1 MKAHWHNVAS
11 RRSRLITV
19 VGGAAAVLIGSGI
32 GLTPLG
38 AAPAVAAP
46 APTVGNAGFESGLDG
61 WTSTGVAGSA
71 TGAAAGQDSDHR
83 LNHWLDADGTVTTG
97 QSVSGLTPGWWTFSA
112 AAKSGGPVGSSQL
125 VTSGCA
131 VNGATT
137 VPSTETDDRW
147 LQLSVSAYVT
157 GDSCTVGL
165 TTSGAGAWASLDSVT
180 LAAGQV
186 TRDIRGADLSGV
198 PRNEDHGAEYFAA
211 DGSAVD
217 PVEAFAD
224 AGANLV
230 RLKVWVDPADG
241 YNDTADVVAMALRAK
256 AAGMQVLVDF
266 HYSDRWTDPGAQG
279 VPAAWVGMSA
289 AEMTVALTDYTT
301 TVMTALV
308 DAGVTP
314 YAAQVGNEINP
325 GMLWPLGQTWDVDT
339 TDTVTGAQ
347 WDTLAGFLTAGSTAV
362 TAVSPSTK
370 VMLHLTN
377 INNGIDGL
385 TWWFDEVAARSVPF
399 DLIGLSYYGF
409 WHGTLA
415 DMQEAVT
422 VLSGRYDRDVIV
434 VETSYPFTLDDDP
447 NPAWENVIDLPAEL
461 VTGYP
466 ATPAGQAANFRAVQ
480 DVVAAAPGGRGLG
493 VVYWE
498 PAWTSVP
505 GAGWDPAD
513 PASGNA
519 WENQAVF
526 DFDGRAL
533 PALLEFAADPV
544 TPVTPPVV
552 VPDPPVVV
560 VPDPPVVVVPDPP
573 VAVVPDPPVAVVPD
587 PSVQNPVGTT
597 PGAATPVVQTPPS
610 STPVTAAAAGARTLA
625 ATGSE
630 PVPIGSF
637 ALAGLLLGLGG
648 LVLAR
653 RSRRQETATRDPR
666 A

>member
-1 MKAHWHNVAS
+1 MKAPWSHAVR
-11 RRSRLITV
+11 RRSRLVTI
-19 VGGAAAVLIGSGI
+19 VGGAAAVLIGSGV
-32 GLTPLG
+32 GLAPL
-38 AAPAVAAP
+38 AVAPAAAAP
-46 APTVGNAGFESGLDG
+46 APEVGNAGFESGLDG
-61 WTSTGVAGSA
+61 WTSTG
-71 TGAAAGQDSDHR
+71 TLGAATVEPGGQASDHR
-83 LNHWLDADGTVTTG
+83 LNQWLAAAGNVTTAHTVT
-97 QSVSGLTPGWWTFSA
+97 GLTPGWWTFSA
-112 AAKSGGPVGSSQL
+112 AVKSGGPVGSSHL
-125 VTSGCA
+125 VTTGCTLD
-131 VNGATT
+131 GSTT

-147 LQLSVSAYVT
+147 LQLSVSAYVA
-157 GDSCTVGL
+157 GDSCTVAL
-165 TTSGAGAWASLDSVT
+165 STDGAGAWASLDSVT

-198 PRNEDHGAEYFAA
+198 PRNEDHGAGYFGA

-241 YNDTADVVAMALRAK
+241 YNDTADVVAMALRAE

-279 VPAAWVGMSA
+279 VPAAWVGMTA
-289 AEMTVALTDYTT
+289 AQMTVALTDYTT
-301 TVMTALV
+301 AVMTALV

-325 GMLWPLGQTWDVDT
+325 GMLWPLGQTWDVDS

-362 TAVSPSTK
+362 TAVSPTTK
-370 VMLHLTN
+370 VLLHLTN
-377 INNGIDGL
+377 INNGIGGL
-385 TWWFDEVAARSVPF
+385 TWWFDEVTARSVPF
-399 DLIGLSYYGF
+399 DLVGLSYYGY

-415 DMQEAVT
+415 DLQNAVT
-422 VLSGRYDRDVIV
+422 VLSDRYDRDVLV
-434 VETSYPFTLDDDP
+434 VETSYPFTLADDA
-447 NPAWENVIDLPAEL
+447 NPAWENVVTDPAML

-498 PAWTSVP
+498 PAWTAVP

-526 DFDGRAL
+526 DYDGLAL
-533 PALLEFAADPV
+533 PALLEFAADPT
-544 TPVTPPVV
+544 TPAVMVPVPPVV
-552 VPDPPVVV
+552 PNPDPAIDPVIL
-560 VPDPPVVVVPDPP
+560 PDPTTEADPTAP
-573 VAVVPDPPVAVVPD
+573 AAPAVTGDAVD
-587 PSVQNPVGTT
+587 SVTVSSGTPRALAST
-597 PGAATPVVQTPPS
+597 GTNAAVIGSV
-610 STPVTAAAAGARTLA
+610 AAGAL
-625 ATGSE
+625 
-630 PVPIGSF
+630 F
-637 ALAGLLLGLGG
+637 AGLLALIW
-648 LVLAR
+648 AR
-653 RSRRQETATRDPR
+653 RSRHQGAAARIPR
-666 A
+666 R